1 MSISMS
7 YFFQHV
13 YSQLFL
19 RSRLHIQSGISIAN
33 GNVISELNPFNC
45 GEPINLFVL
54 ANSEKD
60 NNSGLLFKYIL
71 SFVIRNV

>member
-1 MSISMS
+1 M
-7 YFFQHV
+7 YT
-13 YSQLFL
+13 QLFA

-33 GNVISELNPFNC
+33 GNIISELNPLSC

-60 NNSGLLFKYIL
+60 KNCGKFNQFL
-71 SFVIRNV
+71 

>member
-1 MSISMS
+1 MS
-7 YFFQHV
+7 YSTIHFFQHV
-13 YSQLFL
+13 YTQLFS
-19 RSRLHIQSGISIAN
+19 RSRLHIQSGVSIAN

-60 NNSGLLFKYIL
+60 KNAGKF
-71 SFVIRNV
+71 F

>member
-1 MSISMS
+1 MSFNYI
-7 YFFQHV
+7 FFQHV
-13 YSQLFL
+13 YTQLFA

-33 GNVISELNPFNC
+33 GNVISELNQLNC

-60 NNSGLLFKYIL
+60 NNSGMFCNYIL
-71 SFVIRNV
+71 